1 MWKMWN
7 FFYFYEIKFIICVI
21 DISLIRGIVVLV
33 GIIVVYICVIIFIRV
48 VIVFIFVWIKYI
60 I

>member
-33 GIIVVYICVIIFIRV
+33 GVIVVYICVIIFIRV
-48 VIVFIFVWIKYI
+48 VIVFIFV
-60 I
+60 